1 MKNFFETLR
10 NIWKINDLRGR
21 IILTLSLI
29 LVYRIGCFVILPGV
43 DSNELGGATGGLGGL
58 LDLFT
63 GGAFNNAS
71 IFALGIMPYI
81 SASIIMQLAGI
92 AVPAIQKLQ
101 REGESGR
108 KKINQWTRYLTII
121 ICFFQATT

>member
-43 DSNELGGATGGLGGL
+43 DSNELGGATCGLGGL

-63 GGAFNNAS
+63 GVKCAIS
-71 IFALGIMPYI
+71 IVLC
-81 SASIIMQLAGI
+81 
-92 AVPAIQKLQ
+92 V
-101 REGESGR
+101 
-108 KKINQWTRYLTII
+108 N
-121 ICFFQATT
+121 